1 MATTFFHEK
10 IINVIMDDRHHTAAE
25 SENNGDESMIKQN
38 SDHKRGKV
46 WLAGAGPGDEG
57 LLTVRTAEL
66 IETADVIV
74 YDALIS
80 PEILS
85 CIPAEKET
93 VYVGKHA
100 GNHPVPQEEINQILV
115 REAEKG
121 KRVLRLKGGDPFVSS
136 PKGRDP
142 I

>member
-1 MATTFFHEK
+1 
-10 IINVIMDDRHHTAAE
+10 MDVRHHTAAE

-85 CIPAEKET
+85 RIPAEKACR
-93 VYVGKHA
+93 KSSCAA
-100 GNHPVPQEEINQILV
+100 GRDQSNPCAGGGEGQAGTAPEGRRSLRV
-115 REAEKG
+115 R
-121 KRVLRLKGGDPFVSS
+121 KRGRGAGSS